1 MIRQTTSALIKAFIM
16 SEHEMTESKPAGKIP
31 ETHRVHVLIALFITG
46 AGAFFNLYVTQPLLP
61 QFRHFFHASELMV
74 SLTVSAAVLAMAFAS
89 PVIGLLADALGRK
102 RVIVAAMLGLA
113 IPTAL
118 AGTSVNLRQLII
130 WRFFQ
135 GLFTAGIPAVTMA
148 YICEESPLESVG
160 ATMATYVTGTV
171 IGGFTGRFIAGLSSA
186 RYGWRAPFLIL
197 GATTGVCA
205 LVIWWLLPRSTRFI
219 RQRNV
224 IQGLRSM
231 LTHLCNPQLLATYAV
246 GFNVL
251 FCMVGTFTY
260 VNFYLA
266 DKPFLLGPAALASI
280 FVVYLIGAVIT
291 PPAGYIMDRI
301 GQRKA
306 LMGAVGM
313 SAIGMM
319 LTLVHSVPVI
329 IAGLALE
336 ASGVFACQSA
346 SSSHVGTAAHEAKSS
361 AAGLYISFYYLGGF
375 VGSIIPGF
383 LWNHAG
389 WFGCVAIML
398 CAQAIAIL
406 IANRWWVKEYN

>member
-1 MIRQTTSALIKAFIM
+1 MDYNGTVKTYHPI
-16 SEHEMTESKPAGKIP
+16 TESKPVGEAMGSNRI
-31 ETHRVHVLIALFITG
+31 HVLIALFITG

-61 QFRHFFHASELMV
+61 EFRHFFRASELMV
-74 SLTVSAAVLAMAFAS
+74 SLTVSAPVLAMALAS
-89 PVIGLLADALGRK
+89 PVIGLLADTMGRK
-102 RVIVAAMLGLA
+102 RVIVATMLCLA
-113 IPTAL
+113 LPTAL
-118 AGTSVNLRQLII
+118 AGTAVSLSQLII

-148 YICEESPLESVG
+148 YICEESPSESVG

-186 RYGWRAPFLIL
+186 RYGWRAPFFIL
-197 GATTGVCA
+197 GAITGVSA

-219 RQRNV
+219 HQRNV
-224 IQGLRSM
+224 VQGLWSM
-231 LTHLCNPQLLATYAV
+231 SLHLRNPQLLATYAV

-251 FCMVGTFTY
+251 FCMVATFTY

-266 DKPFLLGPAALASI
+266 DKPFFLRPAALASI

-291 PPAGYIMDRI
+291 PPAGYIMDSI

-306 LMGAVGM
+306 LMGSVGM

-346 SSSHVGTAAHEAKSS
+346 SSSHVGMAAHEAKSS
-361 AAGLYISFYYLGGF
+361 AAGLYIFFYYLGGF
-375 VGSIIPGF
+375 AGSVIPGF
-383 LWNHAG
+383 LWEHAG
-389 WFGCVAIML
+389 WIGCVTIML

-406 IANRWWVKEYN
+406 IANKWWLKEHN